1 MSYLQWCN
9 LSPLNWS
16 NDFFFD
22 RFVIIAQKRMAWG
35 VTETPNLHI
44 LHFSFQQKKPR
55 KAFTF
60 VKALKE
66 YDTGHSW

>member
-1 MSYLQWCN
+1 
-9 LSPLNWS
+9 
-16 NDFFFD
+16 
-22 RFVIIAQKRMAWG
+22 MAWG

-60 VKALKE
+60 VKALKG
-66 YDTGHSW
+66 YNTGDLIK